1 MQLAAYQLKKCGISY
16 LAYFNFDEADRKRKA
31 WLAAEIPN
39 PNDPAP
45 ADPDEGDDSVGP
57 LGEAQAKERHF
68 KALMA
73 ELEYRKRL
81 GELVERS
88 AVEAEAF
95 RIGRQVRD
103 TQKNIPARFCD
114 TLAAEIESIVVDMS
128 KDLPDGFLSS
138 FIDRLRHGFDKRKIY
153 EILEAEITKS
163 QKALALD
170 DDELEPELPGGA
182 AA

>member
-1 MQLAAYQLKKCGISY
+1 MRRPGHLTRYAKHARITVRVAAYQLEKCGINY
-16 LAYFNFDEADRKRKA
+16 LAYFNFDDADRKRRD
-31 WLAAEIPN
+31 WLASQVPELNDRSADEESEI
-39 PNDPAP
+39 
-45 ADPDEGDDSVGP
+45 DEP
-57 LGEAQAKERHF
+57 IGESQARER
-68 KALMA
+68 KYKSLIA

-103 TQKNIPARFCD
+103 TQKNIPARLCD
-114 TLAAEIESIVVDMS
+114 ILAAET
-128 KDLPDGFLSS
+128 
-138 FIDRLRHGFDKRKIY
+138 DKRKIY

-163 QKALALD
+163 HKALALD
-170 DDELEPELPGGA
+170 DGDELEPEPPGEA

>member
-1 MQLAAYQLKKCGISY
+1 MGRRPGYLKRYALHAGVSMQLAAYQLKKCGINY

-31 WLAAEIPN
+31 WLAADVQ
-39 PNDPAP
+39 DPDGELP
-45 ADPDEGDDSVGP
+45 ADPDEGADVVGP

-73 ELEYRKRL
+73 ELEYRKRI

-103 TQKNIPARFCD
+103 TQKNIPARLCD
-114 TLAAEIESIVVDMS
+114 ILAAET
-128 KDLPDGFLSS
+128 
-138 FIDRLRHGFDKRKIY
+138 DKRKIY

-163 QKALALD
+163 HKALALD
-170 DDELEPELPGGA
+170 EGDELEPDPPGEA